1 MKWRKLNRILH
12 RDLGYFFF
20 GMTIIYALSGIALNH
35 IDDWNPSYVITR
47 KNISLQEIP
56 SSKAAINREYAI
68 NVVDHYDEKDAF
80 KNYYF
85 PEPDMLKIFIEDGSI
100 EVNIHS
106 GEGKIEKSMKDSA
119 AIIMG
124 APSYFGAPPGIIK
137 DLIDRSRPM
146 KMNKYQLKDK
156 LFSVLG
162 TSGLKG
168 GGANYVQDVLI
179 HFGLIQGMI
188 VVGSLGHPVL
198 NANLPSETLQKEALT
213 DFRKP
218 SEPGKLARKNTK
230 SLAERIYSFLKE
242 EG

>member
-1 MKWRKLNRILH
+1 MQKILLINGSPRKKGLTASL
-12 RDLGYFFF
+12 
-20 GMTIIYALSGIALNH
+20 LSAFSTHIEALNEERDEDAH
-35 IDDWNPSYVITR
+35 IQCTTLNLS
-47 KNISLQEIP
+47 
-56 SSKAAINREYAI
+56 EYAI
-68 NVVDHYDEKDAF
+68 SHCTGCDACLR
-80 KNYYF
+80 KPYECPLSEND
-85 PEPDMLKIFIEDGSI
+85 DM
-100 EVNIHS
+100 
-106 GEGKIEKSMKDSA
+106 GKIEKSMKDSA